1 MRKFIRTITVIII
14 SLTVFVI
21 SCKDDDH
28 VSPNEVSIGDDTF
41 SPASITVSKGTTI
54 KWTNHGADIH
64 TVTNI
69 SALFNSGD
77 LDPGDTY
84 SRTFD
89 SIGNFP
95 YQCIYHLGMNGTVIV
110 N

>member
-1 MRKFIRTITVIII
+1 MRKLIRTITIIMI
-14 SLTVFVI
+14 SLAVFMV
-21 SCKDDDH
+21 SCKDDEN

-54 KWTNHGADIH
+54 KWTNNGADIH
-64 TVTNI
+64 TVT
-69 SALFNSGD
+69 SSTALFDSGD

-89 SIGNFP
+89 SIGSFP
-95 YQCIYHLGMNGTVIV
+95 YQCIYHLGMNGTVLV